1 MRANWL
7 ADIPPFS
14 CIRVGPQE
22 TKSCYEVKNV
32 DGDWMQGTHLM
43 NHPPILAYF
52 ANLFS
57 SKVNQTYQELLDKI
71 APKGMQKIWIIC

>member
-7 ADIPPFS
+7 ADIPPFA

-32 DGDWMQGTHLM
+32 D
-43 NHPPILAYF
+43 
-52 ANLFS
+52 
-57 SKVNQTYQELLDKI
+57 QTYQELLDKI